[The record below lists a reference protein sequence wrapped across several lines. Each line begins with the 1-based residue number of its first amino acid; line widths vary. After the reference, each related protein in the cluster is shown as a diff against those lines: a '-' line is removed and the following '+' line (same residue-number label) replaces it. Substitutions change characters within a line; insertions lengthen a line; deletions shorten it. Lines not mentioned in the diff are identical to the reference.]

1 MFLKSTK
8 HFSGLKSFKMN
19 LNKQRRTF
27 LKGSPKKGTLIRRK
41 HKWIRPM
48 FVVLKGKARFKSV
61 ILDTGTIDISTFNLK
76 WADVQLVKIV

>member
-1 MFLKSTK
+1 
-8 HFSGLKSFKMN
+8 
-19 LNKQRRTF
+19 
-27 LKGSPKKGTLIRRK
+27 
-41 HKWIRPM
+41 M